1 MPLTKDELIE
11 ILHGYEL
18 IFATQR
24 TILHVKGEAEPID
37 ENVYKIYEKYKAR
50 LDALLESEV
59 KSALPD

>member
-18 IFATQR
+18 IFSTQR
-24 TILHVKGEAEPID
+24 TLLRVKGEAEPID

-50 LDALLESEV
+50 LDALIESEE